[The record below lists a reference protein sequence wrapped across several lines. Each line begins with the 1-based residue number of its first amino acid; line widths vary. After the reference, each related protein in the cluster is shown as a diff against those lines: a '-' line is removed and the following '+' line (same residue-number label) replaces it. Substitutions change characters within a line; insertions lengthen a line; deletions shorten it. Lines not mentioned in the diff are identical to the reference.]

1 MADIKITSN
10 FGLSEDLQIRD
21 DSPLAKVKFTTLLSA
36 GKEFFQEFTKPID
49 KADLKRLGFGATATS
64 PNLLNG
70 AIPSLTLSAGI
81 NFGLDIFTSADGSL
95 FGKDLF
101 ALTIP
106 IQADQAWLGVEV
118 DVLAKVTL
126 TGSADSVG
134 VCLET
139 DSALKCT
146 TFSSFSATNGA
157 LPLLSA
163 ACLVGF
169 NQFSMTA
176 SPTDI
181 RQQPAGTVN
190 QTELSG
196 TITTKVALNQ
206 PYTLNALASANLPFS
221 ATASIQPNLT
231 LQLTGSIT
239 ITGDFIFRSY
249 KISDAVVQVGV
260 YKKHGSTLGAQFTA
274 SVGVGGNIGSTDVL
288 GALLNLALP
297 GVNAAPSLIPKADS
311 DSLNKVI
318 KDSINRSITADLNAS
333 CSAAYTDEAA
343 AVYEINLSGGAPEAT
358 DAALKSALS
367 GNWMALEALANARRI
382 RNIVLDTVEKKSSIT
397 LNLFGVYSATSYMD
411 YVKTCTVL
419 SDESG
424 QVSIIDKVNANRI
437 SAASAPYASD
447 SQKLR
452 RALMEDFVC
461 TATYAVVS
469 EKLKLQLSVL
479 QSYLD
484 YQQSMSRDEMN
495 QNIQIGS
502 LLGLIPKG
510 ALDAKLNASRS
521 FPHAY
526 IAVTVRYTTDAIMTM
541 FFSDPIHRIVRTRD
555 QLEQVG
561 RETMIGMLNPDD
573 PIDKARIAI
582 LQDAN
587 LWAAM
592 DTNGNTSAFDTIDG
606 LSNLAPPLLAAVISD
621 WVSIRW
627 WANAVDKVGPILGD
641 TLKIL
646 AEKAVADPSHDPDFI
661 KQRSQLANVLGS
673 VTRNTN
679 AGFVPGWGVAVISRL
694 SLGQGSAEMDLV
706 WGSNRQHYG
715 PQ

>member
-10 FGLSEDLQIRD
+10 FGLSEDIQIRD
-21 DSPLAKVKFTTLLSA
+21 DSPLAKAKLTQAHSA
-36 GKEFFQEFTKPID
+36 AKEFFQEFTRPVD
-49 KADLKRLGFGATATS
+49 QADLKRLAFGATASS
-64 PNLLNG
+64 PNLLSG

-81 NFGLDIFTSADGSL
+81 NFGLDILTSADGSV

-101 ALTIP
+101 ALAIP
-106 IQADQAWLGVEV
+106 IQANQAWLGVEV
-118 DVLAKVTL
+118 DVLAKVTA

-134 VCLET
+134 VCLEA

-146 TFSSFSATNGA
+146 TFSFFSAANGA
-157 LPLLSA
+157 LPLLSE

-169 NQFSMTA
+169 NHFSITA
-176 SPTDI
+176 GADDI

-196 TITTKVALNQ
+196 TITAKVALSQ
-206 PYTLNALASANLPFS
+206 PYTVNALASANLPFS

-231 LQLTGSIT
+231 LQLSGSIA
-239 ITGDFIFRSY
+239 ISGDFIVRSY
-249 KISDAVVQVGV
+249 KISDAVVQLGV

-274 SVGVGGNIGSTDVL
+274 SVGLGGDLGSTDVL

-297 GVNAAPSLIPKADS
+297 GVSAASTLIPKADS

-318 KDSINRSITADLNAS
+318 KDSMDRSITADLNAT

-343 AVYEINLSGGAPEAT
+343 AVYEINLTEGVAEAT
-358 DAALKSALS
+358 DAALKSSLA
-367 GNWMALEALANARRI
+367 GNWTALEGLANARRI
-382 RNIVLDTVEKKSSIT
+382 RNIVVDTVEKKSSIT
-397 LNLFGVYSATSYMD
+397 LNLFGVYSASSYMD

-424 QVSIIDKVNANRI
+424 QVSIIDKVNASRI

-452 RALMEDFVC
+452 RALIVDFVS

-469 EKLKLQLSVL
+469 EKLNLQLSVL

-484 YQQSMSRDEMN
+484 YQRSMSWDEMN
-495 QNIQIGS
+495 QNIQIGYM
-502 LLGLIPKG
+502 LGLIPKG
-510 ALDAKLNASRS
+510 DLDAKLNATRS

-526 IAVTVRYTTDAIMTM
+526 ISVTVRYTTDAVMTM
-541 FFSDPIHRIVRTRD
+541 FFSDPINLTRRTQD
-555 QLEQVG
+555 ELEQVG
-561 RETMIGMLNPDD
+561 RETMIGMLNPND
-573 PIDKARIAI
+573 PTDKARIGI

-592 DTNGNTSAFDTIDG
+592 DSNGNTNAFDTIDG
-606 LSNLAPPLLAAVISD
+606 LGSLAPTLLAAVTSD

-627 WANAVDKVGPILGD
+627 WADAVDRVGPILAD
-641 TLKIL
+641 TLKAL
-646 AEKAVADPSHDPDFI
+646 AEVKEADPSQDPDFI
-661 KQRSQLANVLGS
+661 KQRAQLENVLGA

-679 AGFVPGWGVAVISRL
+679 AAFVPGWGIAVISRL
-694 SLGQGSAEMDLV
+694 SLGQGSREMDLA

-715 PQ
+715 PR